1 MGQIARNLAYNAG
14 TKIITGTGLPG
25 LVLEV
30 FFDDVGDTVKQ
41 GRRTMPAAATV
52 TSACITSGSVL
63 TRYRRWTRWTA
74 STVRRRS
81 ATLAASSKS
90 TVRRTC
96 SRPSSVATVRRIRS
110 PIASSCFR
118 SSPWSR

>member
-52 TSACITSGSVL
+52 TIAANGTFSYNTTPHAFGAGTQRL
-63 TRYRRWTRWTA
+63 
-74 STVRRRS
+74 VR
-81 ATLAASSKS
+81 
-90 TVRRTC
+90 
-96 SRPSSVATVRRIRS
+96 
-110 PIASSCFR
+110 FR
-118 SSPWSR
+118 SRDAGPVTLNWPFTA